1 MPLNC
6 VTDTPLEMSA
16 TMNKPKVYATS
27 NWQQSWLELVALYGL
42 TSIAVAHLFQMH
54 WTIAMSV
61 SPVIML
67 VLLLSVIVLVEVLW
81 FCVLALDKCGAALGI
96 RKSPLV

>member
-1 MPLNC
+1 MNKTESLC
-6 VTDTPLEMSA
+6 HVELAAVLARARGALTPL
-16 TMNKPKVYATS
+16 TS
-27 NWQQSWLELVALYGL
+27 RPLP
-42 TSIAVAHLFQMH
+42 HLFQMH

-67 VLLLSVIVLVEVLW
+67 ILLLSVIVLVEVLW
-81 FCVLALDKCGAALGI
+81 FCVLALDKRGAALGI